1 MWLNLSIILGA
12 LIICVGLYRVA
23 EVIEKNKK

>member
-12 LIICVGLYRVA
+12 LIICAGLYRVA

>member
-12 LIICVGLYRVA
+12 LIICAGLFKIA
-23 EVIEKNKK
+23 EAIEKNKR